1 MCGAAKTMTSPNQ
14 LTSTIHQATVR
25 LYENNGCVLK
35 RESACLDLTDFL
47 CVAKSCVALEV
58 LVFQLTLKSD
68 DETAVHLFDGAT
80 SVCPCRRSK
89 ENGAENASF
98 SYPLPS
104 DKKIVNTFI
113 HATSTANSVGVT
125 MSQADLAYSYN
136 VLVDLGRRLFPRF
149 YDMSE
154 FNFALNRP
162 KEFVVNKMAEH
173 YLPCPSHLPLA
184 SREEFIMLTQS
195 DSLKDYIFLEDW
207 IEQEEKR
214 VEGIAWF
221 YSKKT
226 PDDLLLRRYFAH
238 LVINCSCN
246 FSFFLIIF
254 CHPGFC
260 LANVTDMKKCVF
272 FCRIRYVVADLDE
285 TRWHLV
291 IQVKLRRICDEIFA
305 EHRFLFDSGRAK
317 STSKITLLL
326 SPENCALLG
335 SSALSQKRVVGSLAA
350 RIIEPAI
357 FETYGADRLLVVGGE
372 WKTGDLS
379 DGLDWKN
386 NGSTAQ
392 KEAVFSGSAPRRVG
406 TLIPKKRFANPDDQS
421 PVLKKEHIALGG
433 LTYVFYHF
441 ALCRYKPR
449 RSKKRTERGQEV
461 EDEEEAGEEEEGEQ
475 EEEEEEEEEE
485 EPEVG
490 PVAKRPRVSS
500 GLGEFVTVP
509 APPLPAPRPVA
520 PVPPAVPAP
529 VVIDVIDLDEVPDR
543 NDNTVVQLD

>member
-1 MCGAAKTMTSPNQ
+1 MSCECYRYEKMC
-14 LTSTIHQATVR
+14 V
-25 LYENNGCVLK
+25 
-35 RESACLDLTDFL
+35 
-47 CVAKSCVALEV
+47 
-58 LVFQLTLKSD
+58 
-68 DETAVHLFDGAT
+68 
-80 SVCPCRRSK
+80 
-89 ENGAENASF
+89 
-98 SYPLPS
+98 
-104 DKKIVNTFI
+104 
-113 HATSTANSVGVT
+113 
-125 MSQADLAYSYN
+125 
-136 VLVDLGRRLFPRF
+136 
-149 YDMSE
+149 
-154 FNFALNRP
+154 
-162 KEFVVNKMAEH
+162 
-173 YLPCPSHLPLA
+173 
-184 SREEFIMLTQS
+184 
-195 DSLKDYIFLEDW
+195 
-207 IEQEEKR
+207 
-214 VEGIAWF
+214 
-221 YSKKT
+221 
-226 PDDLLLRRYFAH
+226 
-238 LVINCSCN
+238 
-246 FSFFLIIF
+246 
-254 CHPGFC
+254 
-260 LANVTDMKKCVF
+260 
-272 FCRIRYVVADLDE
+272 FCRIRFVVADLDE

-421 PVLKKEHIALGG
+421 PLLKKEHIALGG

-461 EDEEEAGEEEEGEQ
+461 EDEEEAGGEEEEEEGEQ
-475 EEEEEEEEEE
+475 EEEEEEE

>member
-1 MCGAAKTMTSPNQ
+1 MTSPNQ

-221 YSKKT
+221 YSKKA
-226 PDDLLLRRYFAH
+226 PDDLLLRRYFVH
-238 LVINCSCN
+238 LVINFSCD

-272 FCRIRYVVADLDE
+272 FAGFAMSSPIS
-285 TRWHLV
+285 T
-291 IQVKLRRICDEIFA
+291 KLAGTSSFRSSCVESATKSSQSTGFCLTAAEQSRLRKSPSSFHPKIARCSGARHSRKNGWSAVWLPESSSRRFSRLTA
-305 EHRFLFDSGRAK
+305 LTGFSSSAASGR
-317 STSKITLLL
+317 
-326 SPENCALLG
+326 
-335 SSALSQKRVVGSLAA
+335 
-350 RIIEPAI
+350 PAI
-357 FETYGADRLLVVGGE
+357 
-372 WKTGDLS
+372 
-379 DGLDWKN
+379 
-386 NGSTAQ
+386 
-392 KEAVFSGSAPRRVG
+392 
-406 TLIPKKRFANPDDQS
+406 
-421 PVLKKEHIALGG
+421 
-433 LTYVFYHF
+433 
-441 ALCRYKPR
+441 
-449 RSKKRTERGQEV
+449 
-461 EDEEEAGEEEEGEQ
+461 
-475 EEEEEEEEEE
+475 
-485 EPEVG
+485 
-490 PVAKRPRVSS
+490 
-500 GLGEFVTVP
+500 
-509 APPLPAPRPVA
+509 
-520 PVPPAVPAP
+520 
-529 VVIDVIDLDEVPDR
+529 
-543 NDNTVVQLD
+543 

>member
-1 MCGAAKTMTSPNQ
+1 M
-14 LTSTIHQATVR
+14 
-25 LYENNGCVLK
+25 
-35 RESACLDLTDFL
+35 
-47 CVAKSCVALEV
+47 
-58 LVFQLTLKSD
+58 
-68 DETAVHLFDGAT
+68 
-80 SVCPCRRSK
+80 
-89 ENGAENASF
+89 
-98 SYPLPS
+98 
-104 DKKIVNTFI
+104 
-113 HATSTANSVGVT
+113 
-125 MSQADLAYSYN
+125 
-136 VLVDLGRRLFPRF
+136 
-149 YDMSE
+149 
-154 FNFALNRP
+154 
-162 KEFVVNKMAEH
+162 
-173 YLPCPSHLPLA
+173 
-184 SREEFIMLTQS
+184 
-195 DSLKDYIFLEDW
+195 
-207 IEQEEKR
+207 
-214 VEGIAWF
+214 
-221 YSKKT
+221 
-226 PDDLLLRRYFAH
+226 
-238 LVINCSCN
+238 
-246 FSFFLIIF
+246 
-254 CHPGFC
+254 
-260 LANVTDMKKCVF
+260 
-272 FCRIRYVVADLDE
+272 
-285 TRWHLV
+285 
-291 IQVKLRRICDEIFA
+291 
-305 EHRFLFDSGRAK
+305 FDSGRAK

-461 EDEEEAGEEEEGEQ
+461 EDEEEGEQ
-475 EEEEEEEEEE
+475 EEEEEEEEEEGE

-509 APPLPAPRPVA
+509 APPLPVPRPVA
-520 PVPPAVPAP
+520 PVPPDVPAP
-529 VVIDVIDLDEVPDR
+529 IVIDVIDLDEVPDR